1 MSPLVAVA
9 GGVIVAGIAL
19 GIGYSKGD
27 TAGRAAIQQMWDKE
41 KAAQYAEYAKGQAEA
56 RAKEQELQANA
67 DKLRQEKDREI
78 RNISARAA
86 ALSNSLRDRSTR
98 PTESSGVPQ
107 AANVGQAA
115 VGCTGSGLYRPDGE
129 FLAGEAARAN
139 TLRAELKQCYKQYEA
154 LENKTK

>member
-19 GIGYSKGD
+19 GVGYSKGD
-27 TAGRAAIQQMWDKE
+27 TAGRAAIQQLWDKE
-41 KAAQYAEYAKGQAEA
+41 KAEQYAEYAKGQAEA

-67 DKLRQEKDREI
+67 DKLRQEKDIEI
-78 RNISARAA
+78 RNISARAT
-86 ALSNSLRDRSTR
+86 ALANSLRDRASR
-98 PTESSGVPQ
+98 PAESSGVPQ

-154 LENKTK
+154 LEKRP